1 MNYHRKRRILY
12 LLYWGGTVAVLG
24 IVWYAGVVDTS
35 LQPIVSK
42 LVVGFMLLSILV
54 FGIGTSLTKKIK
66 ADEGDKGGYR
76 QRSRVKGTQGHRDA
90 LGDERFVE
98 DGDGGRSSLYK

>member
-12 LLYWGGTVAVLG
+12 LLYGGGTVAVLG

-42 LVVGFMLLSILV
+42 LVVGFMLLSVLV

-66 ADEGDKGGYR
+66 EDKQNKGKNSHWNHSFYCTTH
-76 QRSRVKGTQGHRDA
+76 RSFHQSKYA
-90 LGDERFVE
+90 
-98 DGDGGRSSLYK
+98 RS